1 MRVDSIIP
9 INANPQQSPRTR
21 QYGSTAT
28 DKTVSGISFE
38 DHFRASLQQ
47 VNNSTA
53 VSQAENQLAGLL
65 VGYFSNL
72 RVLSKTESKLKEN
85 AG

>member
-9 INANPQQSPRTR
+9 INANSQQSPKTR
-21 QYGSTAT
+21 QYDSTSA

-38 DHFRASLQQ
+38 DHLRARLQQ
-47 VNNSTA
+47 TSSQTVTH
-53 VSQAENQLAGLL
+53 QAENQLAGLL
-65 VGYFSNL
+65 MGYLSNL
-72 RVLSKTESKLKEN
+72 RVINKTELKLKEN